1 MSITILVRDINV
13 MNANPQNIELNVTED
28 TMKPGISESSGLFFL
43 SYSPNISVFFFFFF
57 FKFCFNC
64 YISFNSFIIC
74 KLCFIGNNILSY
86 F

>member
-57 FKFCFNC
+57 F
-64 YISFNSFIIC
+64 
-74 KLCFIGNNILSY
+74 ILFFFFFFFSN
-86 F
+86 FVLIVI